1 MRVLMLAQFY
11 PPIIG
16 GEERHVRNL
25 SLALLSRGHDVSV
38 GTIWHQG
45 LAQFEL
51 DAGVR
56 IHRLC
61 GTTQQLGKLFSQAER
76 RFATPLPDPGL
87 VLRLGQ
93 IVSDEKPDIVH
104 AHNWMLY
111 SYLPLKRSY
120 GARLVVTLH
129 DLSLV
134 CATKT
139 GMHKGEPCAGPELG
153 KCLRCASD
161 HYGAIKGGLT
171 TVGNWLS
178 SALERRVVD
187 QFLVVSKAIAM
198 GNRIEDGTTPFE
210 IVPNFVPDDI
220 GVLSP
225 ECDSRLDQLPD
236 QGYLLF
242 VGDLTR
248 FKGIH
253 VLIEGYSMLRNA
265 PPLVLIGRVCPDTPR
280 KLPTNVS
287 IFESWP
293 HAAVMHAW
301 SRCLFGIAPSILP
314 DACASVVIEAMSV
327 GKPIVA
333 TTVGGMPDLV
343 DHGTTGFL
351 VPPGD
356 APALAMALRTLI
368 DNPDLRTEMAAAG
381 LRKVENFKAG
391 TVVPRIEQIYADVL
405 TRRRFVAATT
415 CEQPR

>member
-1 MRVLMLAQFY
+1 MLAQFY

-61 GTTQQLGKLFSQAER
+61 GTTQQLGMLFSQDGR
-76 RFATPLPDPGL
+76 RFAPPLPDPGL

-104 AHNWMLY
+104 AHNWMLH

-134 CATKT
+134 CATKN
-139 GMHKGEPCAGPELG
+139 GMHKGGPCTGPEFG

-187 QFLVVSKAIAM
+187 QFLAVSKAIAV
-198 GNRIEDGTTPFE
+198 GSRIEDGTTPFE

-225 ECDSRLDQLPD
+225 KCDSRLDQLPD

-253 VLIEGYSMLRNA
+253 VLIEGYSMLQNA
-265 PPLVLIGRVCPDTPR
+265 PPLVLIGRVCPDTPI

-327 GKPIVA
+327 GKPVVA

-368 DNPDLRTEMAAAG
+368 DNPDLRKEMAAAG
-381 LRKVENFKAG
+381 LRKVGGFKAG